1 MTLSP
6 EITFNNVTIKYNLYN
21 NRSFSI
27 RNQLISSIT
36 GGIIHRDIGRSV
48 VTAVKDATFTLRAGD
63 RVALIGDNGA
73 GKTTLLRA
81 MAGIYHAA
89 KGEITINGTVST
101 IIDIGAGMDDEL
113 SGIKNICRLLLLKG
127 LSISKLDK
135 IVKDIEEFSG
145 LGEYLKLP
153 VRTYSSGMK
162 MRLMFA
168 VATMANPDILLI
180 DEMFS
185 VGDEDFQNKAKVRIE
200 ENIKKSKIFVFA
212 SHDMNLVKKYCRI
225 VFRMSHGMITKTS
238 VDELNY

>member
-1 MTLSP
+1 MISSP
-6 EITFNNVTIKYNLYN
+6 EIRFNNVTIEYNLYN
-21 NRSFSI
+21 SRSFSL
-27 RNQLISSIT
+27 RNQLISSLS
-36 GGIIHRDIGRSV
+36 GGMIHRDIGRDV
-48 VTAVKDATFTLRAGD
+48 VTAVKDASFTLHAGD
-63 RVALIGDNGA
+63 RVALVGGNGA

-89 KGEITINGTVST
+89 KGDITINGTVST
-101 IIDIGAGMDDEL
+101 IIDIGAGMDEEL

-127 LSISKLDK
+127 LSISNLDK
-135 IVKDIEEFSG
+135 VVKDIEEFSG

-168 VATMANPDILLI
+168 VATMSNPDILLI

-185 VGDEDFQNKAKVRIE
+185 VGDKDFQDKAKARIE

-212 SHDMNLVKKYCRI
+212 SHDTKLIKKYCHT
-225 VFRMSHGMITKTS
+225 VFKMEHGKLTRASINS
-238 VDELNY
+238 L

>member
-1 MTLSP
+1 MISSP
-6 EITFNNVTIKYNLYN
+6 EIKFNNVTIEYNLYN
-21 NRSFSI
+21 TRSLSL

-36 GGIIHRDIGRSV
+36 GGLIHRDMGRSV

-63 RVALIGDNGA
+63 RVALIGGNGA

-89 KGEITINGTVST
+89 KGEIFINGTVST
-101 IIDIGAGMDDEL
+101 IIDIGAGMDEEL

-127 LSISKLDK
+127 LPIKNLNK

-145 LGEYLKLP
+145 LGEYLELP

-168 VATMANPDILLI
+168 VATMSNPDILLI

-185 VGDEDFQNKAKVRIE
+185 VGDEDFRNKAKARIE

-212 SHDMNLVKKYCRI
+212 THDMNLVKKYCHI
-225 VFRMSHGMITKTS
+225 VFKMSHGTIVQSS
-238 VDELNY
+238 VDEL